1 MPESAVPSNP
11 ATIISPAII
20 TSIGKLRANRPS
32 SISSLVS
39 HGCTSTS
46 AEAQT
51 DKPSSPA
58 IARRWGRTK
67 LYSQRNAA
75 CRASGF
81 WLSISRTIKRCITN
95 ATV

>member
-1 MPESAVPSNP
+1 MPESAVPNSP
-11 ATIISPAII
+11 ATIISPAIS
-20 TSIGKLRANRPS
+20 TSIGKLRASRPS
-32 SISSLVS
+32 SINSLVS
-39 HGCTSTS
+39 QGCTSTN

-67 LYSQRNAA
+67 LYSQRSDA

-81 WLSISRTIKRCITN
+81 WLSISRTIRRCIRS